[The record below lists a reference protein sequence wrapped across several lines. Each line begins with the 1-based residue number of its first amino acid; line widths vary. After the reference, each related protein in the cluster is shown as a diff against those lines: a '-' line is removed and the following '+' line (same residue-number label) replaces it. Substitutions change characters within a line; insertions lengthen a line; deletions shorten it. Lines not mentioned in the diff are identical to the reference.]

1 VAEPALG
8 TVDTLPPE
16 WEVTRLVQRLRAQL
30 PELRVRYGLESVALF
45 GSYVRNEQR
54 PDSDLDLLA
63 TFSRTPTLFD
73 LVEVEDDLKERLGV
87 PLDLVL
93 RSEAWAPHPALHPAR
108 GGNGMRPNQ
117 ANSIYLAHISEAI
130 ERAQRFLGDMP
141 SEQFTLDEP
150 ISHATVRQLQII
162 GEAAKRLPSE
172 IRALDPHIP
181 WSDMARTRDRI
192 IHGYDKVDLAVVWHT
207 AQHDLP
213 PLLPRLQQVLE
224 QREDEEWE
232 RE

>member
-1 VAEPALG
+1 MAEPALG

-93 RSEAWAPHPALHPAR
+93 RSELGPRILR
-108 GGNGMRPNQ
+108 YILR
-117 ANSIYLAHISEAI
+117 EAV
-130 ERAQRFLGDMP
+130 M
-141 SEQFTLDEP
+141 
-150 ISHATVRQLQII
+150 V
-162 GEAAKRLPSE
+162 
-172 IRALDPHIP
+172 
-181 WSDMARTRDRI
+181 
-192 IHGYDKVDLAVVWHT
+192 
-207 AQHDLP
+207 
-213 PLLPRLQQVLE
+213 
-224 QREDEEWE
+224 
-232 RE
+232 